1 MSTDLQHD
9 APAAG
14 MGLLGTTAGPG
25 LATVAEGIK
34 PADASAGERS
44 WGNVLYPLLG
54 FAIFVGLWYLMHYW
68 ALEHLWGKPD
78 FLVTEPHRVIK
89 ESFVDSANRSDLLKA
104 LQWTSIVALI
114 GLALAI
120 VLGMAIAVL
129 MAQSRAVE
137 LMAWPYLVALQ
148 AIPILAI
155 TPVIGNIFGF
165 GLNARVLVC
174 VIIALFPIVSNTL
187 FGLLSADR
195 GQHDLFTLQ
204 GAGRWT
210 RLWKLQM
217 PAAMPAIFA
226 GFRIAAGLS
235 VIGAVVGELFFKQG
249 DKGIG
254 ILMDTYR
261 SRLNNPLMYGCLI
274 LAAALGI
281 AVFMIFGWLG
291 NLAVG
296 RWHESTRKTG

>member
-1 MSTDLQHD
+1 MLKALYWTAVVAL
-9 APAAG
+9 AGLIVAILVG
-14 MGLLGTTAGPG
+14 MGL
-25 LATVAEGIK
+25 
-34 PADASAGERS
+34 
-44 WGNVLYPLLG
+44 
-54 FAIFVGLWYLMHYW
+54 AI
-68 ALEHLWGKPD
+68 
-78 FLVTEPHRVIK
+78 
-89 ESFVDSANRSDLLKA
+89 
-104 LQWTSIVALI
+104 
-114 GLALAI
+114 
-120 VLGMAIAVL
+120 L

-137 LMAWPYLVALQ
+137 LTAWPYLVALQ
-148 AIPILAI
+148 AIPILAL

-165 GLNARVLVC
+165 GLNSRVFVC

-210 RLWKLQM
+210 RLWRLQL

-235 VIGAVVGELFFKQG
+235 VIGAVVGELFFKRG

-254 ILMDTYR
+254 ILLDNYR
-261 SRLNNPLMYGCLI
+261 SRNNNPLMYGCLI

-281 AVFMIFGWLG
+281 AVFLIFGWLG
-291 NLAVG
+291 NLVVG

>member
-1 MSTDLQHD
+1 MTDQLTGD
-9 APAAG
+9 AA
-14 MGLLGTTAGPG
+14 M
-25 LATVAEGIK
+25 VAEIM
-34 PADASAGERS
+34 PHQVDVTTHAPDVPTTTPRS
-44 WGNVLYPLLG
+44 KRRQWGNVFYPILG
-54 FAIFVGLWYLMHYW
+54 FAIFIGLWYLMHYW
-68 ALEHLWGKPD
+68 ALEHIWGKPS
-78 FLVTEPHRVIK
+78 FLITEPHRVIK
-89 ESFVDSANRSDLLKA
+89 ESFFDSTNRSNMLKA
-104 LQWTSIVALI
+104 LYWTAVVALAGLIVAILVGM
-114 GLALAI
+114 GLAI
-120 VLGMAIAVL
+120 L

-137 LMAWPYLVALQ
+137 LTAWPYLVALQ
-148 AIPILAI
+148 AIPILAL

-165 GLNARVLVC
+165 GLNSRVFVC

-210 RLWKLQM
+210 RLWRLQL

-235 VIGAVVGELFFKQG
+235 VIGAVVGELFFKRG

-254 ILMDTYR
+254 ILLDNYR
-261 SRLNNPLMYGCLI
+261 SRNNNPLMYGCLI

-281 AVFMIFGWLG
+281 AVFLIFGWLG
-291 NLAVG
+291 NLVVG

>member
-1 MSTDLQHD
+1 M
-9 APAAG
+9 
-14 MGLLGTTAGPG
+14 
-25 LATVAEGIK
+25 
-34 PADASAGERS
+34 
-44 WGNVLYPLLG
+44 
-54 FAIFVGLWYLMHYW
+54 
-68 ALEHLWGKPD
+68 
-78 FLVTEPHRVIK
+78 
-89 ESFVDSANRSDLLKA
+89 
-104 LQWTSIVALI
+104 
-114 GLALAI
+114 
-120 VLGMAIAVL
+120 
-129 MAQSRAVE
+129 
-137 LMAWPYLVALQ
+137 
-148 AIPILAI
+148 
-155 TPVIGNIFGF
+155 
-165 GLNARVLVC
+165 
-174 VIIALFPIVSNTL
+174 

-210 RLWKLQM
+210 LLWKLQM

-281 AVFMIFGWLG
+281 AVFMIFGFTALRADAHTLCAAGSLLNPVETMVEGLLLDMDDNVLSAVDIVDGVVLGAAGLG
-291 NLAVG
+291 NTVC
-296 RWHESTRKTG
+296 